1 MELRRPTLADKETV
15 LDMMAEFE
23 DIIRERRVEFSM
35 VTRSLRAQKNAVKED
50 SAGENKNSR
59 FLPMGNRLLS

>member
-23 DIIRERRVEFSM
+23 ANQSAHDGGFWDAENFVYEEWLEVIRIMKWGLICLKGGCLLFS
-35 VTRSLRAQKNAVKED
+35 
-50 SAGENKNSR
+50 
-59 FLPMGNRLLS
+59 